1 MSNFRI
7 ILLAILIASL
17 LSFLGP
23 SGPGHRLVTTLSLA
37 TIISVLMISN
47 RSRRKTRAALRKPTD
62 EAL

>member
-7 ILLAILIASL
+7 ILLAIFIASF

-23 SGPGHRLVTTLSLA
+23 SGSGHRLVMTLSLA
-37 TIISVLMISN
+37 TIISVLVISN
-47 RSRRKTRAALRKPTD
+47 RSRRKTRAMRKPTD